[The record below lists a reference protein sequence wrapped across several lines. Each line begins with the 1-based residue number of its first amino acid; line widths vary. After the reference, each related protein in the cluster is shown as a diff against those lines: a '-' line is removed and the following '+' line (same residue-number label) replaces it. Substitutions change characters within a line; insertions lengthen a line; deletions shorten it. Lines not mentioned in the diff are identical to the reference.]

1 MAKFGAG
8 FGKDWGPENPAPVG
22 RPCRSVNSATRQKYF
37 SRRLETDIYNGQSFP
52 EPRPT
57 WWRND
62 TDQIYRVPSPSRLG
76 EWKLVWCSK
85 GPDGSARG
93 TRSGLGRDQQRP
105 VWGPQEVYHSDGP
118 LLHNYAHINRDSL
131 KSRGPSRASSSW
143 QRERTVGSRQSPRPH
158 SSLRAVGEH
167 GALSLG
173 SAFEGVGA
181 ERQGAESLDINKRQ
195 GTAVSQR
202 SHVSQMSH
210 HSRASRASTRH
221 SDLSWRSTDSLNSS
235 MILERSCFEPCRVAN
250 PCHQTS
256 PAFLPPL
263 AP

>member
-1 MAKFGAG
+1 MALLFQILVYPFPFVKSGEQTFRASEAMADEAG
-8 FGKDWGPENPAPVG
+8 YEIKA
-22 RPCRSVNSATRQKYF
+22 RQALR
-37 SRRLETDIYNGQSFP
+37 RRLQRTAREILPGEAVHRCGVYQKWSRDEGGG
-52 EPRPT
+52 
-57 WWRND
+57 
-62 TDQIYRVPSPSRLG
+62 VPV
-76 EWKLVWCSK
+76 K
-85 GPDGSARG
+85 
-93 TRSGLGRDQQRP
+93 
-105 VWGPQEVYHSDGP
+105 
-118 LLHNYAHINRDSL
+118 
-131 KSRGPSRASSSW
+131 
-143 QRERTVGSRQSPRPH
+143 
-158 SSLRAVGEH
+158 VGEH